1 MQVELRSD
9 VVEAFPEAELIG
21 LPEELGK
28 WLCVPTYCAIW
39 LVACCAAWL
48 RACAQGTRPNT
59 HT

>member
-28 WLCVPTYCAIW
+28 WLCVPAYCAI
-39 LVACCAAWL
+39 LLTIWL
-48 RACAQGTRPNT
+48 RACARVTHPNT